1 MSSGVRGTRDFY
13 PEDMRVRSWLFGKFH
28 DAAKSHGFEEYD
40 APVLETEEI
49 YTRKA
54 GDEIVSQL
62 YSFEDKGGRRV
73 SLRPEMTP
81 SLARMVMARSGTLPT
96 PIKWYSIP
104 QCWRYERTQRGRGR
118 EHYQWNVD
126 IWGMSDI
133 RADAE
138 LLSVMVHLLR
148 SLGLSEEDIVVRVS
162 NRKVLEQVLGDLGIE
177 GDEFT
182 ETCVVIDKMDKVPE
196 EKIREMLKETGIDE
210 EAITRILSIMG
221 VKDLGALAS
230 ELGEGSPAVHELT
243 SLLGLCDSYGI
254 GGWMELDTSIVR
266 GLSYYTGTVFE
277 AHDRVGELRAI
288 CGGGRYDRLIGT
300 LGGKDMPATGFGFG
314 DMVIMELLRGK
325 GIVPDLVHDVQDV
338 VFCLDEANRGDA
350 MAIAGRL
357 RQTGR
362 LVDLVLEEKRMK
374 WALRHADRV
383 AAERLVMI
391 LPEEWSRGKVKVR
404 DISSGNE
411 TEHEPGSL

>member
-133 RADAE
+133 KAEAE

-182 ETCVVIDKMDKVPE
+182 ETCVIIDKMDKVPE
-196 EKIREMLKETGIDE
+196 EKIKEMLKETGIDE
-210 EAITRILSIMG
+210 EAIRRILSIMG

-230 ELGEGSPAVHELT
+230 ELGEGSPAVQELT
-243 SLLGLCDSYGI
+243 SLLALCDSYGI
-254 GGWMELDTSIVR
+254 RGWIELDTSIVR

-277 AHDRVGELRAI
+277 AHDRAGELRAV

-314 DMVIMELLRGK
+314 DMVIMELLREK
-325 GIVPDLVHDVQDV
+325 GLVSDLGHDVQDV

-404 DISSGNE
+404 DISSGTE

>member
-243 SLLGLCDSYGI
+243 SLLALCDSYGI

>member
-81 SLARMVMARSGTLPT
+81 SLARMVMARSGSLPT

-243 SLLGLCDSYGI
+243 SLLALCDSYGI

>member
-81 SLARMVMARSGTLPT
+81 SLARMVMARSGSLPT

-243 SLLGLCDSYGI
+243 SLLALCDSYGI

-325 GIVPDLVHDVQDV
+325 GIVPNLVHDVQDV

>member
-182 ETCVVIDKMDKVPE
+182 ETCVIIDKMDKVPE
-196 EKIREMLKETGIDE
+196 EKIKEMLKETGIDE
-210 EAITRILSIMG
+210 EAIRRILSIMG

-230 ELGEGSPAVHELT
+230 ELGEGSPAVQELT
-243 SLLGLCDSYGI
+243 SLLALCDSYGI
-254 GGWMELDTSIVR
+254 RGWLELDTSIVR

-277 AHDRVGELRAI
+277 AHDRAGELRAV

-314 DMVIMELLRGK
+314 DMVIMELLREK
-325 GIVPDLVHDVQDV
+325 GLVSDLGHDVQDV

-404 DISSGNE
+404 DISSGTE